1 MHTGK
6 IRTIV
11 RTRRFEQEMARTR
24 YLFSR
29 LYLIR
34 RRVRN
39 RVERLRGNTVWANK
53 AVFRS
58 ACDPEQAQIGGF
70 GVEGGE
76 LFVDLPQMPK
86 K

>member
-1 MHTGK
+1 
-6 IRTIV
+6 
-11 RTRRFEQEMARTR
+11 
-24 YLFSR
+24 
-29 LYLIR
+29 
-34 RRVRN
+34 
-39 RVERLRGNTVWANK
+39 LRGNTVWANK

-58 ACDPEQAQIGGF
+58 AGDPEQAQIGGF